1 MPGISSDLGIALIIL
16 GAGLVIIG
24 YLILDST
31 PVFVLGIA
39 VVIMGLLAAWG
50 EGSLERIQLE
60 LSRAG
65 WSNVSALLESLGTA
79 GRAIYLPSSAT
90 EFGTVMALIPLVRPE
105 PPGIKLPR
113 GFAVRYGKEGE
124 TGLLLYTPGSMA
136 VSRCLGVGAI
146 GSDAAASLTNCL
158 INHLTIARRVTV
170 MSGSDGITVVVNGS
184 RINELYSNELV
195 KAVLG
200 SPTASLVAAVVAE
213 SLNSPIVIESEE
225 VRGGD
230 VVVRLRVVSRG
241 P

>member
-1 MPGISSDLGIALIIL
+1 MPRVSGDLGIALIIL
-16 GAGLVIIG
+16 GAGLIIIG
-24 YLILDST
+24 YLVLDST

-65 WSNVSALLESLGTA
+65 WSNLSALLESLGTA
-79 GRAIYLPSSAT
+79 SRAIYLPSSAT

-113 GFAVRYGKEGE
+113 GFAVRYGSEGE
-124 TGLLLYTPGSMA
+124 VGLLLYTPGSIA

-146 GSDAAASLTNCL
+146 GGDVTASLTNCL

-170 MSGSDGITVVVNGS
+170 MPGSDGITVVINGS
-184 RINELYSNELV
+184 RINELYGDELV
-195 KAVLG
+195 RAVLG
-200 SPTASLVAAVVAE
+200 SPTASLVAAVTAE
-213 SLNSPIVIESEE
+213 SLNSPVTIESEE